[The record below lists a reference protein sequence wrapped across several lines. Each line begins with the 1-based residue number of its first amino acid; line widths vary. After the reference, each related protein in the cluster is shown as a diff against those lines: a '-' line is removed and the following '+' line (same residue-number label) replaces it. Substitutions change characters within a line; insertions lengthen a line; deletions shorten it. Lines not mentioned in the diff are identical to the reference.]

1 MNAPAPNS
9 TAPKFMGAE
18 KIEVVVSAIIPLND
32 LVTRF
37 EFKRIDGCQFPTF
50 SGGAHTVVEMQDG
63 DLTRMNPYS
72 LMSDPAE
79 TQTYAI
85 SVRRDDQ
92 GRGGSLFLHQKV
104 QLGATMTLSFPV
116 NLFSLDLR
124 ARKHLFIAGGIGIT
138 PFMAQIKQLDAVH
151 GNWELHYSCRS
162 PDLGTYVDELCAK
175 HAHSVNIYY
184 DDKKQSINLEN
195 LLDGQPIGTHLY
207 VCGPKGMIN
216 WVRRTATVAGWPD
229 AHVHHEEFLAPQPG
243 KPFAVRLAK
252 SGLSLEVGEDE
263 SLLEAIER
271 LGVDPP
277 YLCRGGACGQC
288 ETDVLES
295 DGTFIHRD
303 HWLEDGEK
311 SSGKKIMPCVSRF
324 DGKILVL
331 DL

>member
-9 TAPKFMGAE
+9 TAPKVVGAE
-18 KIEVVVSAIIPLND
+18 KIKVVVSAIVPLNN

-37 EFKRIDGCQFPTF
+37 EFKRAGGGQFPTF

-63 DLTRMNPYS
+63 DFKRINPYS
-72 LMSDPAE
+72 LMSDPADRD
-79 TQTYAI
+79 TYAI

-92 GRGGSLFLHQKV
+92 GRGGSLFLHQRV
-104 QLGATMTLSFPV
+104 QVGATMTLSSPV

-124 ARKHLFIAGGIGIT
+124 ARKHLFVAGGIGIT
-138 PFMAQIKQLDAVH
+138 PFMSQIKQLDAVH
-151 GNWELHYSCRS
+151 GNWELHYSCRNS
-162 PDLGTYVDELCAK
+162 ELGSYVDELTSK
-175 HAHSVNIYY
+175 HAHSVNVYY
-184 DDKKQSINLEN
+184 DDKKQLIDLEN

-207 VCGPKGMIN
+207 VCGPKGMID
-216 WVRRTATVAGWPD
+216 WVRTTAAAVGWPD

-252 SGLSLEVGEDE
+252 SGLSVEVGEHE

-271 LGVDPP
+271 LGVEPP

-295 DGTFIHRD
+295 EGTFIHRD
-303 HWLEDGEK
+303 HWLEDDEK
-311 SSGKKIMPCVSRF
+311 SSGVKIMPCVSRF
-324 DGKILVL
+324 EGKTLVL
-331 DL
+331 DR

>member
-79 TQTYAI
+79 TETYAI

-331 DL
+331 DR